1 VSPRQYWVYIA
12 TNHSR
17 TLYVGVTS
25 DLQKRIAEHQSATT
39 GGFTS
44 RYRIDSLVY
53 FESTTD
59 IFSAI
64 AREKQIKGWSRE
76 KKLRLVESKNP
87 GWVDLVA
94 G

>member
-1 VSPRQYWVYIA
+1 VSPRQYCVYIA
-12 TNHSR
+12 TNHSK

-25 DLQKRIAEHQSATT
+25 DLQKRIAEHRSATT